1 VTQGRVRANGPRMTT
16 RTGARTGG
24 RILVDQLKIQGC
36 DRIFTVPGESFLAVL
51 DALHDTPEIDLVVCR
66 QEGGVAYMADADGKM
81 TGRPGV
87 AFVTRGPGA
96 TNASAGVHVAFQD
109 STPMILFIGD
119 VARGDRDREGFQ
131 EIDFPAFFGPIA
143 KWAARIEDARRI
155 PEYVARAWR
164 VATAGRPGPVVLA
177 LPEDMLRDEVEAID
191 RPAVPPLAEE
201 PDPGA
206 VQAMFELLKD
216 ATNPVAIVGGADWSP
231 RASHHFANF
240 AFRHGIPVAAAFRR
254 QDAID
259 NACAVYAGNLG
270 YGPNPKLQQRIRD
283 ADLILAVG
291 PRLGEATTDGYTL
304 ITPEHP
310 GQTLVHVHPD
320 PNELGRVYHAD
331 LPICA
336 DMGEFAEMVDDW
348 NDPDCVRFSCGDDA
362 HKEWLEWSEPKARD
376 GVALDLGPCVAAMR
390 EKLPAN
396 TIICNGAGNFS
407 GWWHRY
413 WRYGAMPTQL
423 APTSGTMGYGV
434 PAAVAAALR
443 FQERPVVAVAGDGD
457 FLMNGQ
463 ELATAAQHDA
473 DLLVIVVD
481 NSAYG
486 TIRMHQERDYP
497 KRISG
502 TQLSNPDFAALARA
516 FGASVAETVSTT
528 AEFMTALDAALG
540 AKGLRLLHCKTDV
553 EQITNATTISKLRE
567 KAKS

>member
-1 VTQGRVRANGPRMTT
+1 MTKRT
-16 RTGARTGG
+16 RARTGG
-24 RILVDQLKIQGC
+24 RILVDQLRIQGC

-51 DALHDTPEIDLVVCR
+51 DALHDTPEIETIVCR

-96 TNASAGVHVAFQD
+96 TNASCGVHVAFQD

-119 VARGDRDREGFQ
+119 VARGDRDREAFK
-131 EIDFPAFFGPIA
+131 EIDFPAFFAPVA
-143 KWAARIEDARRI
+143 KWAARIDDAARI
-155 PEYVARAWR
+155 PEFVARAWR

-177 LPEDMLRDEVEAID
+177 LPEDMLRDRVDVAD
-191 RPAVPPLAEE
+191 RPCVPPLAEA

-206 VQAMFELLKD
+206 IQALFQLLKE
-216 ATNPVAIVGGADWSP
+216 AASPVAIVGGADWSP
-231 RASHHFANF
+231 RAAHHFANF
-240 AFRHGIPVAAAFRR
+240 AFRHGIPAAVAFRR

-259 NACAVYAGNLG
+259 NACGVYAGQLG
-270 YGPNPKLQQRIRD
+270 YGPSPKLQQRIRD

-304 ITPEHP
+304 ITPDHP

-336 DMGEFAEMVDDW
+336 DMGEFAEMVDEW
-348 NDPDCVRFSCGDDA
+348 SDPDCVRFSCGDVA
-362 HKEWLEWSEPKARD
+362 HREWLEWSEPKPRK
-376 GVALDLGPCVAAMR
+376 GVKLDLGPCVKAMR
-390 EKLPAN
+390 DKLPAN

-413 WRYGAMPTQL
+413 WRYGPMPTQL

-443 FQERPVVAVAGDGD
+443 FRDRPVVALAGDGD

-463 ELATAAQHDA
+463 ELATAAQYGA
-473 DLLVIVVD
+473 DIIVIVVD
-481 NSAYG
+481 NGSYG

-497 KRISG
+497 RRVSA
-502 TQLSNPDFAALARA
+502 TDLENPDFAALARA
-516 FGASVAETVSTT
+516 YGGWAATVTKTDEFGP
-528 AEFMTALDAALG
+528 ALG
-540 AKGLRLLHCKTDV
+540 QALKRNGIRLIHCQADV
-553 EQITNATTISKLRE
+553 EQITNATTIAKLR
-567 KAKS
+567 AKRRS